1 MAREIVEDHHV
12 PRFQGREQ
20 LGFDIGIEKRPVD
33 CAVDYSGR
41 CQSVLAQ
48 TGDESLGMPMPERR
62 MIDKPLANR
71 RPAGGFDH
79 LGVEGGLIDEDQ
91 AVQGLA
97 HEGLA
102 AGDPDATRQRHVRP
116 VLLGGEQCFFYG

>member
-1 MAREIVEDHHV
+1 MGTKHVLSLSREKPSRLE
-12 PRFQGREQ
+12 
-20 LGFDIGIEKRPVD
+20 
-33 CAVDYSGR
+33 
-41 CQSVLAQ
+41 
-48 TGDESLGMPMPERR
+48 MPMPERR

-102 AGDPDATRQRHVRP
+102 TGDPDATRQRHVRP
-116 VLLGGEQCFFYG
+116 VLLGGEQCFFG

>member
-1 MAREIVEDHHV
+1 
-12 PRFQGREQ
+12 
-20 LGFDIGIEKRPVD
+20 
-33 CAVDYSGR
+33 
-41 CQSVLAQ
+41 
-48 TGDESLGMPMPERR
+48 MPERR
-62 MIDKPLANR
+62 MIDKPLANW

-116 VLLGGEQCFFYG
+116 VLLGDEE

>member
-1 MAREIVEDHHV
+1 MTSETREGLKFAEMGTKHVLSLSRED
-12 PRFQGREQ
+12 PSRLQ
-20 LGFDIGIEKRPVD
+20 
-33 CAVDYSGR
+33 
-41 CQSVLAQ
+41 
-48 TGDESLGMPMPERR
+48 MPMPERR

-116 VLLGGEQCFFYG
+116 VLLGGEQCFLWLSPRR